1 MKMSKM
7 KDHLNDLMELDR
19 ILEEFYKLRAI
30 RQERDPMP
38 EDFE

>member
-1 MKMSKM
+1 MSEMKRY
-7 KDHLNDLMELDR
+7 LEDLQELDE
-19 ILEEFYKLRAI
+19 ILEKFYKLRAI

>member
-1 MKMSKM
+1 MSKM
-7 KDHLNDLMELDR
+7 KEYLEDLQELDR
-19 ILEEFYKLRAI
+19 ILEEFYKLRSI

>member
-1 MKMSKM
+1 MSKM

>member
-1 MKMSKM
+1 MLSKM
-7 KDHLNDLMELDR
+7 KEYLEDLQELDR